1 MSHPYHGPLSAYNS
15 LTDKHLTGYFNN
27 TRIKRQL
34 QRAGLITRSGRILS
48 EKEYRINAM
57 RRDHQKYIR
66 ECLAQAIFHKV
77 LDMERHHQIEI
88 KRKLESFARKE
99 RVQRIKV
106 DHSRRTEED
115 TAPVFSPR
123 PPTGPRSGLNR
134 QMTAQVE
141 GSDSSEASSSPRP
154 NTAPGNMQRPYR
166 LQPLNGTSSHGNAP
180 KTSSGSRHKQSSDD
194 HEQSFSKGVERDI
207 WKLINTMDHPMG
219 ISPYRLPIINN
230 FVMPAPPPTQKGPKQ
245 SANYSSRGRR
255 YRPTTAPNG
264 LEPLSKDSQKFQKTS
279 PHSNVK
285 ITMSYLGKNVHLSHE
300 DDDYRDEIKIFQQHC
315 GGENLCVYK
324 GRLLEGES
332 FNLTSRRHRG
342 FPFSLTFFINGMQV
356 DRLSSCCEYK
366 HRKGA
371 RLGGRNGHFG
381 FVDIEGA
388 SPCYRCIIAMGLDKK
403 PSPPPKKSEEE
414 EESDSEDEKH
424 ESQKRSPV
432 ESDVSDEESH
442 GDDEEKREDRS
453 LKESSHDDVRKDAD
467 MEFEEEGGETNE
479 ENNCTDMYEADD
491 EGKNEYDEDFEVDE
505 EKSDA
510 KHNEEGRSYDEVD
523 RNSKSPS
530 DDEKD
535 DLKHETESNKSS
547 KPNAQPSDSQKD
559 ERDGHSE
566 SENEGDKQGKRSIVE
581 KDMNS
586 AARKIQKRYRQH
598 RTRRANSQKAK
609 TDMKHDAASISSAS
623 SVSSSSS
630 EGESDYDGDGEETSR
645 RQPEPER
652 LPSRKS
658 SMGSEKP
665 MTPTTEKLE
674 EEDAK
679 NEEIENEI
687 PELKET
693 LSQAKTPQPS
703 DGIEEHPRR
712 TGSRQENQEKPP
724 ESDHESAFE
733 HDDDQPPVESNAS
746 DAEYGFD
753 GKTLLSEE
761 EEEDVKSVQEKI
773 AEAMGHHEKR
783 DPEPEASDT
792 STDEEE
798 TFNTPFAKHKPT
810 ERSAVESPEMITEC
824 NLKEDSKEE
833 KPREEV
839 EQEMPGEMESAV
851 EDRLIKEEECQKE
864 NLSPKPEPE
873 NEQEMVI
880 LDGTPHQDEEADYEA
895 FTDDLLREALN
906 DDTNARI
913 EFLNG
918 DNIKLEDSRK
928 NIEICDLTGLTLEP
942 TEELGEEFQGIEAEE
957 ITVIK
962 DDIETVD
969 TFECNFNVV
978 SQTRESMSHF
988 EELKEQDIVDSMQPE
1003 EELVVENE
1011 TDKENVEDC
1020 VGPSPS
1026 ILLGKTSVKE
1036 LELNNEMEN
1045 CEKEILEKEND
1056 SIITDHTEAESTTEQ
1071 ENVDEQLLHKS
1082 TMDIEMQ
1089 VVDID
1094 TSSAKEL
1101 DDEKDKT
1108 EDGVVRENKSST
1120 SLRSDAKDTCLNA
1133 DISGEDVQE
1142 KDDDQKQEVAH
1153 MSEGPK
1159 GNIEPTSETANDIEV
1174 EERKPDENSGNPRE
1188 SHISENEEAIIANG
1202 DSGEAELT
1210 IENTEIQE
1218 ESEGVMELKK
1228 EEDESLTKL
1237 NNEEMII
1244 NKAGES
1250 YATDEGVITGEKVT
1264 TEELGEANDEIAIEE
1279 TSVVVIK
1286 EQDSTVHVG
1295 VNVEEETLVKDR
1307 DVGSEEK
1314 GTDDN
1319 LEPFDRMESEEEA
1332 DTGVESRGDKEIS
1345 ESEAT
1350 PNQNSQE
1357 DELVTNGVIIDEKGI
1372 PFDGEVVNYISI
1384 SHRKSV
1390 ESLTFEN
1397 DSGSLTCPS
1406 NEDLG
1411 SPGTNENI
1419 ETNASFTDNG
1429 SNKDLEPTPMKE
1441 DNPGSDNEIEG
1452 ASSVVVQEKE
1462 DVSLEVSVVQVFN
1475 LTEEVQCNT
1484 EDTEISVKESPAKR
1498 EPGDQELPHETPGGN
1513 PEELTVSG
1521 PEDIEKTL
1529 SNLVSERNNT
1539 IEIIH
1544 IQSVEE
1550 TGEGGIAEE
1559 ANLANGEEPLEENIN
1574 AQVFTENNISE
1585 TDATSAINTDIAET
1599 SDNQTNEEDNSHL
1612 SEANI
1617 EDLTSGNESS
1627 IVEPEV
1633 ANKMSTEEPVKH
1645 GKDEGEHKDIT
1656 TATTTLTDKTKLQ
1669 DEPDNQDKDLGEK
1682 DMLEPSVPNETKT
1695 ADMQE
1700 NPVADEDGDP

>member
-566 SENEGDKQGKRSIVE
+566 SENEGDKQARGEGSLDSENVPTDYLFNEQRRKGKRSIVE

-609 TDMKHDAASISSAS
+609 T
-623 SVSSSSS
+623 
-630 EGESDYDGDGEETSR
+630 
-645 RQPEPER
+645 
-652 LPSRKS
+652 
-658 SMGSEKP
+658 
-665 MTPTTEKLE
+665 
-674 EEDAK
+674 
-679 NEEIENEI
+679 
-687 PELKET
+687 
-693 LSQAKTPQPS
+693 
-703 DGIEEHPRR
+703 
-712 TGSRQENQEKPP
+712 
-724 ESDHESAFE
+724 
-733 HDDDQPPVESNAS
+733 
-746 DAEYGFD
+746 
-753 GKTLLSEE
+753 
-761 EEEDVKSVQEKI
+761 DVKSVQEKI